1 MARATQRTHHHD
13 FRPPCATRSWT
24 LAEDKKRE
32 IEDQLAGR
40 TPEVKS
46 EQEHQDKQ
54 TKSTHTGLVEGW
66 ALTFRPLPQA
76 DGKRS
81 ERGRD
86 ISALTK

>member
-1 MARATQRTHHHD
+1 VARATQRTHHHD

-24 LAEDKKRE
+24 LAENKKRE
-32 IEDQLAGR
+32 IEDRLAGR

-46 EQEHQDKQ
+46 GQEHQDKQ
-54 TKSTHTGLVEGW
+54 TQVHAYGLGRGLGFNIST
-66 ALTFRPLPQA
+66 APA